1 MSSSPCMIMSCT
13 RTCRLQTCL
22 HTESRQSSPAQL
34 CPASSVSSVAP
45 TDAWEGSGGWCI
57 SYLLWEERGGLTC
70 DWPLGGPADTSQE
83 DGGWSRWGQPRPS
96 STSWS
101 TSPARQVVYCV
112 YWHPNCQFTFL
123 NIASNSVVSVTSRA
137 FCSKLIILKLGTA
150 LMKRRAWWCIS
161 VSTWGKF
168 YKKNKFLHKED
179 PLWCPPFTPPLFRL
193 EKFEDVIPSDIQH
206 CPFNIQCQ
214 IYEPVGPCS
223 KQSLRPLTTSQ
234 MNDKANIC

>member
-1 MSSSPCMIMSCT
+1 MSLAVFSSDCGPLYLHVLHVQLAVHDHELHQN
-13 RTCRLQTCL
+13 LQTPDLFTYRKPSEFTCPTL
-22 HTESRQSSPAQL
+22 SSFISL
-34 CPASSVSSVAP
+34 LSCSHRRLKGK
-45 TDAWEGSGGWCI
+45 WWWCI

-101 TSPARQVVYCV
+101 TSPARQDVYCV

-150 LMKRRAWWCIS
+150 HMKMRAWWCIS
-161 VSTWGKF
+161 VSTCGKM
-168 YKKNKFLHKED
+168 YV
-179 PLWCPPFTPPLFRL
+179 LFIL
-193 EKFEDVIPSDIQH
+193 LQ
-206 CPFNIQCQ
+206 NI
-214 IYEPVGPCS
+214 IIE
-223 KQSLRPLTTSQ
+223 
-234 MNDKANIC
+234 